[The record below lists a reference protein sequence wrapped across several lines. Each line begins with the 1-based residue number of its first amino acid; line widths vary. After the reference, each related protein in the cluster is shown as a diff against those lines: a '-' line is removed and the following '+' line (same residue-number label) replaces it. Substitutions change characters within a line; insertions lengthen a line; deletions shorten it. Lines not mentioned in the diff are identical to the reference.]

1 MGGFDIYMTR
11 MNEDSTWTE
20 PENLGYPINT
30 YNDETGL
37 VIESNGQKAYFS
49 SIRDKSNGKDIFY
62 FNLYE
67 SARPILYRIL
77 RERFMTVK
85 QEHC

>member
-20 PENLGYPINT
+20 PQNLGYPINT
-30 YNDETGL
+30 YNDEMGL
-37 VIESNGQKAYFS
+37 IIESDGQKAYFS
-49 SIRDKSNGKDIFY
+49 SKRDKSNGKDIFY

-67 SARPILYRIL
+67 SVQTRSGFIY
-77 RERFMTVK
+77 ERK
-85 QEHC
+85 SI